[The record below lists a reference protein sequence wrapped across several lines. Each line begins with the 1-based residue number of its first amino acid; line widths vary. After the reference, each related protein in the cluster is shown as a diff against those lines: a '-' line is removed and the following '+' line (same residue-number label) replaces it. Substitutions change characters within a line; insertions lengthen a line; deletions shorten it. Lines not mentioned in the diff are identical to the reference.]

1 MSTFMF
7 TKIRKFLLDLVGF
20 CFIIFNFVIELPYK
34 IQGGKFMFKEIV
46 AISKNYAMV
55 RFEGTTSDDLL
66 NMNLVFEDGT
76 KKILGEVEEIDGNQ
90 VKVSFLGEFIENKFY
105 SGIIRKPSLGAKV
118 RMIERQEL
126 GELVG
131 DGDNKSMVLGLS
143 PLYNDYPIKINI
155 DDMWSN
161 HNAIFGNTGS
171 GKTYGVSRFVQNLF
185 AIPDKIPFNSNIFIF
200 NNTDEYDNAFRS
212 LNFYNV
218 NFNYKMY
225 STNKESENSVKL
237 PLWLL
242 SVDDYANLLDVTEY
256 SQLAIIEK
264 MLSLV
269 STFARNDSESH
280 QYKNHLIASAIVSVL
295 YTNQTAGRIR
305 DQIFSILE
313 NCYTEELNLNV
324 EVPGV
329 GYTRQFRKC
338 FEIDSKGEFAERVL
352 IAEYIQQFVDNNTK
366 WNEDYVPIYFTL
378 DDLEVALNFALISEG
393 LLLNEKT
400 SAEAMALKVKLHT
413 INNSSYKHIFD
424 YQKFCS
430 VSEFITDIIMI
441 GQSKRAQII
450 NFVLE
455 EIDDRFAKAI
465 VKVYCRI
472 IFKFSKGLK
481 ERGAMPIH
489 LMLEEAHRYVQKDND
504 NDILGYNIF
513 ERIAKEGR
521 KFGVILDLITQRP
534 TELSETVISQCTNF
548 LIFKIT
554 HPSDLEYIRK
564 MVPNISADV
573 IEKQKSLQSGTCVA
587 FGKMMKIPMIVKMEL
602 PNPEPRSSN
611 ASIYNKW
618 MVEWKQNQ

>member
-1 MSTFMF
+1 MF
-7 TKIRKFLLDLVGF
+7 R
-20 CFIIFNFVIELPYK
+20 
-34 IQGGKFMFKEIV
+34 EIT
-46 AISKNYAMV
+46 AISKNFAWVKMD
-55 RFEGTTSDDLL
+55 GTTTDDLL
-66 NMNLVFEDGT
+66 NMNVVFEENE
-76 KKILGEVEEIDGNQ
+76 KKILGEVDEIDNGQ
-90 VKVSFLGEFIENKFY
+90 VKISFLGEFINGNFQG
-105 SGIIRKPSLGAKV
+105 GIIRKPSLTSKV
-118 RMIERQEL
+118 RIINQEEL

-131 DGDNKSMVLGLS
+131 SNGKRSMILGLS
-143 PLYNDYPIKINI
+143 PLYNDCPIKIDI

-161 HNAIFGNTGS
+161 HNAFFGNTGS

-185 AIPDKIPFNSNIFIF
+185 NMSDKIPFNSNIFIF

-212 LNFYNV
+212 IGNYNI

-225 STNKESENSVKL
+225 SINGEGGNKIQL

-242 SVDDYANLLDVTEY
+242 SVDDYANLLDVTAY

-269 STFARNDSESH
+269 SVFARNDENSKR
-280 QYKNHLIASAIVSVL
+280 YKNHLIASAIVSVL

-313 NCYTEELNLNV
+313 NCNTDELNLNV
-324 EVPGV
+324 EVPGI

-338 FEIDSKGEFAERVL
+338 FEIDSKGEFAERIL
-352 IAEYIQQFVDNNTK
+352 IAEYIQQFIDNNTK

-400 SAEAMALKVKLHT
+400 SSEAMALKVKLHT
-413 INNSSYKHIFD
+413 INNSSYKNLFHCD
-424 YQKFCS
+424 KFCTS
-430 VSEFITDIIMI
+430 SDFITSIIMI
-441 GQSKRAQII
+441 GTNKRAQII

-455 EIDDRFAKAI
+455 DIDDRFAKAI

-472 IFKFSKGLK
+472 IFKFSKGLRD
-481 ERGAMPIH
+481 RGAMPIH
-489 LMLEEAHRYVQKDND
+489 LMLEEAHRYVQKDYD
-504 NDILGYNIF
+504 IDILGYNIF

-521 KFGVILDLITQRP
+521 KFGVIMDLITQRP

-554 HPSDLEYIRK
+554 HPSDLDYIKK
-564 MVPNISADV
+564 MVPNISNDV
-573 IEKQKSLQSGTCVA
+573 IEKQKTLQAGTCVA
-587 FGKMMKIPMIVKMEL
+587 FGKMQL
-602 PNPEPRSSN
+602 PNPEPHSSN
-611 ASIYNKW
+611 ASIFDKW
-618 MVEWKQNQ
+618 MITINK